1 MENNRLQKKSFCVG
15 LKILLLDSSQ
25 GSGVSVEDLSGIE
38 TMEFTG
44 RIMTDTSR
52 LNRPIRQRYLL
63 DCRRHKTR
71 RAILAAFTALIFIR
85 RHSKLE

>member
-1 MENNRLQKKSFCVG
+1 MR
-15 LKILLLDSSQ
+15 
-25 GSGVSVEDLSGIE
+25 VEDLNGIE
-38 TMEFTG
+38 MMEFTA

-71 RAILAAFTALIFIR
+71 RAILAAFTALIFN
-85 RHSKLE
+85 HSSPLEARIVAFKNFRGAHLPKRWNLSIY